1 MGSDP
6 GWTKE
11 NSSVVRHQ
19 RRQARWDPDLSRFEE
34 AHGIQRLLGIWNL
47 FLQAGNSALGID
59 LHELVFS
66 MCNQTQS
73 AAARLGPSPKGGLGG
88 GVGMGCPSYD
98 IIS

>member
-1 MGSDP
+1 
-6 GWTKE
+6 
-11 NSSVVRHQ
+11 
-19 RRQARWDPDLSRFEE
+19 
-34 AHGIQRLLGIWNL
+34 LGIWNL